1 MTGGNFDVNYSPAR
15 YSANLAEGFLFNPA
29 WTGGLSFTVTQ
40 PLLKNAGIAINKTF
54 IKVAQNNAVVEQ
66 HIFRDRVLTVI
77 ASVEQNYWE
86 LVFAKENMKVAQAA
100 LKAAEELLAANRIK
114 AKAGVMSVVDVL
126 QAEAAVA
133 SRVEQV
139 LVAERPFAMKKM
151 NCGLSSIR
159 GKPSCGK
166 LCASRLSMLPSPISR
181 PSVSKKPSRRRSSS
195 VRKSSRQKGISSPAN

>member
-1 MTGGNFDVNYSPAR
+1 MTDIVIEQAKFDPTVSVNGRYLRTVDPLEQPVLGATGNELTQITKFDQRNHTLSVDASTNLMTGGNFDVNYSPAR

-86 LVFAKENMKVAQAA
+86 LVFAKEKLA
-100 LKAAEELLAANRIK
+100 LPGSAWI
-114 AKAGVMSVVDVL
+114 G
-126 QAEAAVA
+126 
-133 SRVEQV
+133 
-139 LVAERPFAMKKM
+139 
-151 NCGLSSIR
+151 
-159 GKPSCGK
+159 
-166 LCASRLSMLPSPISR
+166 
-181 PSVSKKPSRRRSSS
+181 
-195 VRKSSRQKGISSPAN
+195 